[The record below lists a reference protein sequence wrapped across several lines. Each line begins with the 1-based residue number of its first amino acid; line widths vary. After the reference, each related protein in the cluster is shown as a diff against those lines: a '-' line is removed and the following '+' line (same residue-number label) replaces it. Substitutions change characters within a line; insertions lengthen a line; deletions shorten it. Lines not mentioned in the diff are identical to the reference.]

1 MARIC
6 DDSCTNCIYIGEG
19 DFICSAINELVM
31 VDWTPVNEKC
41 IRHKKKELFN
51 DKKTKRNFGKSKIQG

>member
-1 MARIC
+1 MARSC
-6 DDSCTNCIYIGEG
+6 DESCMNFLYIGEG

-51 DKKTKRNFGKSKIQG
+51 DGKAKRHYKKCKN

>member
-1 MARIC
+1 MAKIC
-6 DDSCTNCIYIGEG
+6 DDTCENCVYIGEG
-19 DFICSAINELVM
+19 DFICSVINELVM

-51 DKKTKRNFGKSKIQG
+51 DKKTKRNFRKSKIQG

>member
-1 MARIC
+1 MARSC
-6 DDSCTNCIYIGEG
+6 DESCMNFLYIGEG

-31 VDWTPVNEKC
+31 VDWTPVNKKC

-51 DKKTKRNFGKSKIQG
+51 DGKAKRHHKKCKS

>member
-51 DKKTKRNFGKSKIQG
+51 DKKTKRNFRKSKIQG

>member
-1 MARIC
+1 MARSC
-6 DDSCTNCIYIGEG
+6 DESCMNFLYIGEG